1 MEIKEN
7 INCIRCLE
15 NDKSLLLNNYNEGV
29 KFPKL
34 NLNEKEFMFHK
45 VNFFPICLPCLFQLK
60 KEKLIQSLMKKKLD
74 ANLYNKYQNY

>member
-29 KFPKL
+29 KFHKL

-60 KEKLIQSLMKKKLD
+60 KEKLIYIINIKIINVFG
-74 ANLYNKYQNY
+74 NLIIHF